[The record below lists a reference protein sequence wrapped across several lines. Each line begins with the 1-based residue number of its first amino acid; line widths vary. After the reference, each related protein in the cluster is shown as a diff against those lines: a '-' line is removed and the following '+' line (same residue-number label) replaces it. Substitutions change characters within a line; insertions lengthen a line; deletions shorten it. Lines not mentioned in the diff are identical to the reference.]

1 MKYREIILIYVDIY
15 SKKKTKKKWTQL
27 LKKHN
32 AELHNLNLY
41 YDFQ

>member
-15 SKKKTKKKWTQL
+15 RKKKNKKKWTQL